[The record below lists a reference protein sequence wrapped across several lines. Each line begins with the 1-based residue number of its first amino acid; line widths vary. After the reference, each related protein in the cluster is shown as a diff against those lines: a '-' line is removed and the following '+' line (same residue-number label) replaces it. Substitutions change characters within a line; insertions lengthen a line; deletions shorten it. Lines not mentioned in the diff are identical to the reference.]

1 MILKQIYNKGLG
13 HATYFIASE
22 KEAVVIDP
30 IRDIDEY
37 LGLQKKH
44 GVKIKYIFMTHLYAE
59 MLSGHLSLAKAT
71 GASIVFGA
79 NTSANFEFHKSKDG
93 EQFVFGDLSIQ
104 TILTPGHS
112 VESASFLL
120 YDTDQNPFALFAGNS
135 MTLAKGANS
144 DLKSI
149 QANKEEL
156 AAMFYNSIYNKV
168 FALPES
174 TLILS
179 STSITQENI
188 ESAEDLTLGY
198 LKENNAL
205 FRMRSEGHFM
215 EIATKE
221 IAEMSPVFLGLIE
234 KNKNLYEDIENVIAR
249 SLKPISVNDFNK
261 YKKEGVA
268 QLLDV
273 RQGEHFTLGFIP
285 MSINIGLQ
293 GEFEFWA
300 IRLLDPKKPIVLIA
314 EDEDTAQETIVK
326 LARVGI
332 ENVLGYLEGGLE
344 AWVMSNAEVD
354 MIIDVEADEFALD
367 LRFDKL
373 MLPIDVRSIAEYD
386 AGYLKE
392 SQHLPLEKLIDPL
405 YMAAID
411 DDLHNYVFSG
421 DGYRSVIAC
430 SVMKRE
436 GFVDVR
442 NVLGGYKEIE
452 QQSGLVFMLP
462 KTEEEKENEENEEE
476 LD

>member
-13 HATYFIASE
+13 HASYFVAS
-22 KEAVVIDP
+22 KNEAVVIDP
-30 IRDIDEY
+30 IRDTDGY
-37 LGLQKKH
+37 LELQKRY
-44 GVKIKYIFMTHLYAE
+44 GVKIKYIFMTHLYSE
-59 MLSGHLSLAKAT
+59 MLSGHISLAKTT
-71 GASIVFGA
+71 GANIVFGA
-79 NTSANFEFHKSKDG
+79 NTVAHFELHKSKDG

-112 VESASFLL
+112 VESTSFLL
-120 YDTDQNPFALFAGNS
+120 YDTDQNPFALFTGNS
-135 MTLAKGANS
+135 MTLAKGANP

-179 STSITQENI
+179 STSITQEDI
-188 ESAEDLTLGY
+188 EPAEDLTLGY

-205 FRMRSEGHFM
+205 FRMRSEGNFM
-215 EIATKE
+215 ELATKE
-221 IAEMSPVFLGLIE
+221 IAEMPLVFLGLIE
-234 KNKNLYEDIENVIAR
+234 KNKNAYEDIESILSTSFKSI
-249 SLKPISVNDFNK
+249 SLNDLNK
-261 YKKEGVA
+261 YIREGVA

-273 RQGEHFTLGFIP
+273 RQGERFTLGFIP
-285 MSINIGLQ
+285 KSINIGLQ

-300 IRLLDPKKPIVLIA
+300 IRLLDPKKPILLIA
-314 EDEDTAQETIVK
+314 EDESAAQEAIVK

-332 ENVLGYLEGGLE
+332 ENVLGYLDGGFE
-344 AWVMSNAEVD
+344 AWMNSGAEID

-367 LRFDKL
+367 LRFDKM
-373 MLPIDVRSIAEYD
+373 MLPIDVRSIAEYN

-392 SQHLPLEKLIDPL
+392 SQHLPLGRIVDPL
-405 YMAAID
+405 YMSTID
-411 DDLHNYVFSG
+411 DEFHNYVFSG

-430 SVMKRE
+430 SVLKKE

-442 NVLGGYKEIE
+442 NVLGGYKDIE
-452 QQSGLVFMLP
+452 QQSGIVLMLP
-462 KTEEEKENEENEEE
+462 KTEEEKENDEE
-476 LD
+476 

>member
-13 HATYFIASE
+13 HASYFVAS
-22 KEAVVIDP
+22 KNEAVVIDP
-30 IRDIDEY
+30 IRDTDGY
-37 LGLQKKH
+37 LELQKRY
-44 GVKIKYIFMTHLYAE
+44 GVKIKYIFMTHLYSE
-59 MLSGHLSLAKAT
+59 MLSGHISLAKTT
-71 GASIVFGA
+71 GANIVFGA
-79 NTSANFEFHKSKDG
+79 NTVAHFEFHKSKDG

-112 VESASFLL
+112 VESTSFLL
-120 YDTDQNPFALFAGNS
+120 YDTDQNPFALFTGNS
-135 MTLAKGANS
+135 MTLAKGANP

-179 STSITQENI
+179 STSITQEDI
-188 ESAEDLTLGY
+188 EPAEDLTLGY

-205 FRMRSEGHFM
+205 FRMRSEGNFM
-215 EIATKE
+215 ELATKE
-221 IAEMSPVFLGLIE
+221 IAEMPLVFLGLIE
-234 KNKNLYEDIENVIAR
+234 KNKNAYEDIENILSTSFKSI
-249 SLKPISVNDFNK
+249 SLNDLNK
-261 YKKEGVA
+261 YIREGVA

-273 RQGEHFTLGFIP
+273 RQGERFTLGFIP
-285 MSINIGLQ
+285 KSINIGLQ

-300 IRLLDPKKPIVLIA
+300 IRLLDPKKPILLIA
-314 EDEDTAQETIVK
+314 EDESAAQEAIVK

-344 AWVMSNAEVD
+344 AWMNSGAEID

-367 LRFDKL
+367 LRFDKM
-373 MLPIDVRSIAEYD
+373 MLPIDVRSIAEYN

-392 SQHLPLEKLIDPL
+392 SQHLPLDRIVDPL
-405 YMAAID
+405 YMSTID
-411 DDLHNYVFSG
+411 DEFHNYVFSG

-430 SVMKRE
+430 SVLKKE

-442 NVLGGYKEIE
+442 NVLGGYKDIE
-452 QQSGLVFMLP
+452 QQSGIVLMLP
-462 KTEEEKENEENEEE
+462 KTEEEKENDEE
-476 LD
+476 

>member
-13 HATYFIASE
+13 HASYFVAS
-22 KEAVVIDP
+22 KNEAVVIDP
-30 IRDIDEY
+30 IRDTDGY
-37 LGLQKKH
+37 LELQKRY
-44 GVKIKYIFMTHLYAE
+44 GVKIKYIFMTHLYSE
-59 MLSGHLSLAKAT
+59 MLSGHISLAKTT
-71 GASIVFGA
+71 GANIVFGA
-79 NTSANFEFHKSKDG
+79 NTVAHFELHKSKDG

-112 VESASFLL
+112 VESTSFLL
-120 YDTDQNPFALFAGNS
+120 HDTDQNPFALFTGNS
-135 MTLAKGANS
+135 MTLAKGANP

-179 STSITQENI
+179 STSITQEDI
-188 ESAEDLTLGY
+188 EPAEDLTLGY

-205 FRMRSEGHFM
+205 FRMRSEGNFM
-215 EIATKE
+215 ELATKE
-221 IAEMSPVFLGLIE
+221 IAEMPLVFLGLIE
-234 KNKNLYEDIENVIAR
+234 KNKNAYEDIENILSTSFKSI
-249 SLKPISVNDFNK
+249 SLNDLNK
-261 YKKEGVA
+261 YIREGVA

-273 RQGEHFTLGFIP
+273 RQGERFTLGFIP
-285 MSINIGLQ
+285 KSINIGLQ

-300 IRLLDPKKPIVLIA
+300 IRLLDPKKPILLIA
-314 EDEDTAQETIVK
+314 EDESAAQEAIVK

-332 ENVLGYLEGGLE
+332 ENVLGYLDGGFE
-344 AWVMSNAEVD
+344 AWMNSGAEID

-367 LRFDKL
+367 LRFDKM
-373 MLPIDVRSIAEYD
+373 MLPIDVRSIAEYN

-392 SQHLPLEKLIDPL
+392 SQHLPLDRIVDPL
-405 YMAAID
+405 YMSTID
-411 DDLHNYVFSG
+411 DEFHNYVFSG

-430 SVMKRE
+430 SVLKKE

-442 NVLGGYKEIE
+442 NVLGGYKDIE
-452 QQSGLVFMLP
+452 QQSGIVLMLP
-462 KTEEEKENEENEEE
+462 KTEEEKENDEE
-476 LD
+476 